1 MRRVRHIWIGATLLA
16 ALAAGQ
22 ARAEEDLPVP
32 VPRRG
37 DSLHI
42 PGLPPIQPP
51 GAGAF
56 GPRGPRGPG
65 VDDED
70 ESNLPGLRAIET
82 PPVAPR
88 GVPRVPERRPPHSTP
103 SEETLRAG
111 VLDRLFGQLRT
122 TTDPDDAKGIAA
134 TIERIWL
141 RSGSD
146 TADLLMGRAMTAM
159 AAQNLKTAER
169 LLDAVL
175 AVQPEWAEAWNKR
188 ATVRFLRDDDN
199 GATADIE
206 QALKLEP
213 RHFGALE
220 GLGAILQKSALDKRA
235 LEAYRRALE
244 IYPEQPDVRKI
255 VDKLQIEVEGRDI

>member
-1 MRRVRHIWIGATLLA
+1 MRRVRQIWIGATLLA
-16 ALAAGQ
+16 TLAAGP
-22 ARAEEDLPVP
+22 ACADEDLPVP
-32 VPRRG
+32 APRRS
-37 DSLHI
+37 DSLRI

-51 GAGAF
+51 DAGAF
-56 GPRGPRGPG
+56 GPHGPRGPG

-70 ESNLPGLRAIET
+70 GSDLPGPRTVET
-82 PPVAPR
+82 PHA
-88 GVPRVPERRPPHSTP
+88 VPQAARPNPDRLRPHSTP

-111 VLDRLFGQLRT
+111 LLNRLFGQLKT
-122 TTDPDDAKGIAA
+122 TADPDDAKGVAM
-134 TIERIWL
+134 TIERVWL

-159 AAQNLKTAER
+159 AAKDLKTAET
-169 LLDAVL
+169 LLDAVV
-175 AVQPEWAEAWNKR
+175 AIEPNWAEAWNKR
-188 ATVRFLRDDDN
+188 ATVRFLRDDDI

-206 QALKLEP
+206 QTLKLEP